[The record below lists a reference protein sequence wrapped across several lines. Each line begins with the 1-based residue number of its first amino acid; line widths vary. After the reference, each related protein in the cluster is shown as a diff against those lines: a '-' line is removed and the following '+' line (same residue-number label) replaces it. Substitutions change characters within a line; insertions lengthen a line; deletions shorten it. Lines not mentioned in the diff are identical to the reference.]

1 MGINLHAFRYLK
13 KISQEIKFKNTL
25 TIGKQ
30 KISADKFLVNQ
41 IVKDDTIDSKY
52 IDEYL
57 TKHFG
62 SNSVDVLDV
71 NNYENANIIQDLNK
85 DIPTNLEGKFDT
97 IIDGGSLEHVFD
109 VKTALNNLKKMCK
122 INGIIIHISP
132 TNNFCGHGFY
142 QFSPNLFH
150 SIYNEE
156 NGFDKTEIILCKVFD
171 SDHWYKIKRESFNN
185 NRRID
190 IITDE
195 ETFVFCSTIK
205 SDSTKQR
212 LFQQSDYSEDFYD
225 KQRKINI
232 SEGLVKKRKN
242 YLRIFL
248 LKVAKKMPLIKKF
261 YNYFRKRKEY
271 RHNKLDQFNKNLEI
285 VNTKKLF

>member
-13 KISQEIKFKNTL
+13 KISQELNFKNTL

-41 IVKDDTIDSKY
+41 IVKDDTIKSKY

-57 TKHFG
+57 IKHFG

-122 INGIIIHISP
+122 INGVIIHISP

-171 SDHWYKIKRESFNN
+171 SDHWYKIKRENFNN
-185 NRRID
+185 NKRID

-195 ETFVFCSTIK
+195 ETFVFCSTVK
-205 SDSTKQR
+205 SNSINKG
-212 LFQQSDYSEDFYD
+212 LFQQSDYSEDFYN
-225 KQRKINI
+225 KQKKINI
-232 SEGLVKKRKN
+232 SEGLAKKRKI

-248 LKVAKKMPLIKKF
+248 LKIAKKMPLIKKL
-261 YNYFRKRKEY
+261 YNYFRKFKEY
-271 RHNKLDQFNKNLEI
+271 RYNKLDKFNKNLEI
-285 VNTKKLF
+285 INTKKLF